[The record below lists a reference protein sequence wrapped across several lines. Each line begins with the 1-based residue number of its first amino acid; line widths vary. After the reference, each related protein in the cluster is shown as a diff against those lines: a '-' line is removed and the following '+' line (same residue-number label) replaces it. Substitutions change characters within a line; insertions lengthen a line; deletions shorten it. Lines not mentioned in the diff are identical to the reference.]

1 MGICEKGKSDNKKLE
16 LCTGNKSI
24 PINIAF
30 KALKSI
36 CKIII
41 KTNEGNIYRTGF
53 FMKINESQK
62 YLITNYNIKFK
73 KVINDDII
81 IEIYN
86 HKKFNLNIKNC
97 EIKYYEEP
105 IDITSIEIK
114 DNVNIFNDIEFL
126 NIDNNCFQNGYKIYE
141 NIDIFLI
148 TNTLGNNVEFAI
160 GQIINV
166 NNFEFKHN
174 IQTQADDDI
183 SGCPIL
189 LLNNNINFMQVI
201 GIHKK
206 RDITNNANC
215 GIFIGEI
222 FNKNKLNN
230 NNINNINNYII
241 AEINIKDEDV
251 GKDIRIINSYEE
263 FWRTHKYFVFNKKR
277 MNENEIKKCEIKIDD
292 KEIPFNYFYK
302 FPDKGKYII
311 KYIFNDYLTNMSDIF
326 YCCNSLTSINLSNFN
341 TQNVTDMSD
350 MFSFCD
356 SLISINLTN
365 VNTQNVTNMFGMFCG
380 CESLTNIDLSYF
392 NTQNVTDMSWMFYK
406 CKSLTN
412 INLSNFN
419 TQNVINMF
427 GMFYYCDSLVNVNLS
442 NFNTQNVT
450 NMGYMFSHC
459 ISLKIINLSNFNI
472 QNVENMNRMF
482 SDCRSLTNLNI
493 SDFDTQNVK
502 DMNNMFLGCFSLKR
516 ENIILKDYKILLCFK
531 LF

>member
-126 NIDNNCFQNGYKIYE
+126 NIDINCFQNGYKIYE

-263 FWRTHKYFVFNKKR
+263 FWRTHKYFVFNQKR
-277 MNENEIKKCEIKIDD
+277 MNENEIKKCEIK
-292 KEIPFNYFYK
+292 
-302 FPDKGKYII
+302 
-311 KYIFNDYLTNMSDIF
+311 
-326 YCCNSLTSINLSNFN
+326 
-341 TQNVTDMSD
+341 
-350 MFSFCD
+350 
-356 SLISINLTN
+356 
-365 VNTQNVTNMFGMFCG
+365 
-380 CESLTNIDLSYF
+380 
-392 NTQNVTDMSWMFYK
+392 
-406 CKSLTN
+406 
-412 INLSNFN
+412 
-419 TQNVINMF
+419 
-427 GMFYYCDSLVNVNLS
+427 
-442 NFNTQNVT
+442 
-450 NMGYMFSHC
+450 
-459 ISLKIINLSNFNI
+459 
-472 QNVENMNRMF
+472 
-482 SDCRSLTNLNI
+482 
-493 SDFDTQNVK
+493 
-502 DMNNMFLGCFSLKR
+502 
-516 ENIILKDYKILLCFK
+516 
-531 LF
+531 